1 MPSSAAEYGRARP
14 RPNFPERSAS
24 SVRRGGITGGAQKPR
39 FFAVT
44 AVTSVMSF
52 FSKTSK
58 AASAPSG
65 QMT

>member
-1 MPSSAAEYGRARP
+1 MPWSAAEYGRARP
-14 RPNFPERSAS
+14 CPHLPERSAS
-24 SVRRGGITGGAQKPR
+24 SVRRGGVTGGTQKPL
-39 FFAVT
+39 FFAMT
-44 AVTSVMSF
+44 AATSAVSF